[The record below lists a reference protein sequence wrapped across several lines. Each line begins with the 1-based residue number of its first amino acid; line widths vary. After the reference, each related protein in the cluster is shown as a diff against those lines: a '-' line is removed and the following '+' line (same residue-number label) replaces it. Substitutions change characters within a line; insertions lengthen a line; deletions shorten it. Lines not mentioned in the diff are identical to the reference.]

1 MAYGSKNKNL
11 YINNEFVTSIIIP
24 DSVTRISDS
33 AFYNCNLTSVI
44 INDNVTRIESA
55 AFKGCS
61 LTSVTIGNGVT
72 RIGYEAFRDCN
83 NLTSVYISDIAK

>member
-24 DSVTRISDS
+24 DS
-33 AFYNCNLTSVI
+33 
-44 INDNVTRIESA
+44 VTRIESA